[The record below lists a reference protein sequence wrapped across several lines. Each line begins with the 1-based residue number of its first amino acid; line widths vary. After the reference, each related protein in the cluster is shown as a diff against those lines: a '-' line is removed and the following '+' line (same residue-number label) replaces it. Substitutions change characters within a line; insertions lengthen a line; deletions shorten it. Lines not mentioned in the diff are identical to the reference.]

1 MKNIVVIIIGI
12 FIQCDKVLNLYCV
25 LNIILLLGPMIKE
38 KCIMAQNIEPNK
50 NQNKVENGSIV
61 ASSAC

>member
-1 MKNIVVIIIGI
+1 
-12 FIQCDKVLNLYCV
+12 
-25 LNIILLLGPMIKE
+25 MIKE

-50 NQNKVENGSIV
+50 NKNKVENGSIV